1 MSTESPPKI
10 ERRPRPAT
18 SRSLAASADAS
29 GWTVDPLRKPVNTLA
44 IVPQSKRITPLARKA
59 YNVMLHMAQAQ
70 GIERSTYR
78 ALVSEVIAGLD
89 FDSNDTQLIKKHLRS
104 MAATTVEWQS
114 PTTGEGSSWTVSGL
128 LAHAKISK
136 EKGQNWIEWSYSIE
150 LKQELLEPSV
160 FAKLS
165 IEIISQLRTHAGIAL
180 YEICTRYKDV
190 GRTSRQPWPWWRPVL
205 SGQPESPRT
214 QKLEYRFFKR
224 DTLKPAIAEVNAIT
238 DLEVEL
244 VEHKEGR
251 FISELQFLVK
261 RKAQTP
267 LPLRHPP
274 EPVDLSLVVEAQ
286 RLGVSDDHAE
296 ELLDTYG
303 TEALRS
309 GLAALDKRIATA
321 FPGPLRDPYR
331 YLKSLM
337 PGEAEKQATRQ
348 LAVQEAPAERPADG
362 LSLDQRRKAQ
372 WAEEWRRQR
381 RERVVAD
388 LNALS
393 QTEQARI
400 VDSLVD
406 DMAAREVH
414 PSIRRRLQQSG
425 WQHPMVVNEMVKFY
439 ARATIGDRWD
449 EPSAEELLAIA
460 AQMPP

>member
-1 MSTESPPKI
+1 MSDETSSRS
-10 ERRPRPAT
+10 RRAPAVVPPAT
-18 SRSLAASADAS
+18 ALAGAP
-29 GWTVDPLRKPVNTLA
+29 VDPLRKPVNTLA

-78 ALVSEVIAGLD
+78 SLVSEVIAGLD

-114 PTTGEGSSWTVSGL
+114 PTTGEGHSWTVSGL

-136 EKGQNWIEWSYSIE
+136 EKGQNWIEWSYSVE

-190 GRTSRQPWPWWRPVL
+190 GRTSRQPWQWWRPVL

-251 FISELQFLVK
+251 FIAELQFLVK
-261 RKAQTP
+261 RKVQPP

-274 EPVDLSLVVEAQ
+274 EPVDMSLIVWSQ

-296 ELLDTYG
+296 ELLDAHG
-303 TEALRS
+303 AEALRE
-309 GLAALDKRIATA
+309 GLASLEKRIASA
-321 FPGPLRDPYR
+321 FPAPLRDPYR
-331 YLKSLM
+331 YLKTLLTGQADKHGRALALEPAVAEAVT
-337 PGEAEKQATRQ
+337 PG
-348 LAVQEAPAERPADG
+348 P
-362 LSLDQRRKAQ
+362 SLDQRRKAQ
-372 WAEEWRRQR
+372 WEEEWLRQR
-381 RERVVAD
+381 RERVMAD
-388 LNALS
+388 LASLSEEEQQRITAAL
-393 QTEQARI
+393 
-400 VDSLVD
+400 DD
-406 DMAAREVH
+406 DMAARDAH
-414 PSIRRRLQQSG
+414 PTIRRRLQQSG
-425 WQHPMVVNEMVKFY
+425 WRHPMVVNEMLRFY
-439 ARATIGDRWD
+439 ARATIGDAWD
-449 EPSAEELLAIA
+449 RPTAEELLAIA
-460 AQMPP
+460 AQMPA

>member
-1 MSTESPPKI
+1 MSSESDSSHL
-10 ERRPRPAT
+10 PAVT
-18 SRSLAASADAS
+18 AAVSVSKHRAS
-29 GWTVDPLRKPVNTLA
+29 DRATVVDPLRKPVNTLA

-70 GIERSTYR
+70 GIERTAYR
-78 ALVSEVIAGLD
+78 ALVADVIAGLD

-136 EKGQNWIEWSYSIE
+136 ERGQNWIEWSYSIE

-160 FAKLS
+160 FARLS

-180 YEICTRYKDV
+180 YEICTRYKEV
-190 GRTSRQPWPWWRPVL
+190 GRTSRQAWQWWRPVL
-205 SGQPESPRT
+205 SGQPESART

-251 FISELQFLVK
+251 FIAELQFLVR
-261 RKAQTP
+261 RKSQPP
-267 LPLRHPP
+267 LPLRNPP
-274 EPVDLSLVVEAQ
+274 QPVDLSLIVQAQ
-286 RLGVSDDHAE
+286 KLGVSDDHAE

-303 TEALRS
+303 SEALRS
-309 GLAALDKRIATA
+309 GLTALEKRIATA

-337 PGEAEKQATRQ
+337 PGEAEKLVKQQAMQAMTSEEKSRDVG
-348 LAVQEAPAERPADG
+348 ATDV
-362 LSLDQRRKAQ
+362 RRKAQ
-372 WAEEWRRQR
+372 WVEEWLRQR
-381 RERVVAD
+381 REKVASD
-388 LNALS
+388 LESLS
-393 QTEQARI
+393 EDEQQRI
-400 VDSLVD
+400 VSSLLD
-406 DMAAREVH
+406 DMTARDVH
-414 PSIRRRLQQSG
+414 PSIRRRLEQSG
-425 WQHPMVVNEMVKFY
+425 WRHPLVVNEMIKFY
-439 ARATIGDRWD
+439 AKATIGEQWDR
-449 EPSAEELLAIA
+449 PTAEELLTVA
-460 AQMPP
+460 AQMPG

>member
-1 MSTESPPKI
+1 MVTESTSKP
-10 ERRPRPAT
+10 ERRTRKPDSPRA
-18 SRSLAASADAS
+18 LVVAEA
-29 GWTVDPLRKPVNTLA
+29 WTVDPLRKPVNTLA

-70 GIERSTYR
+70 GIERATYR
-78 ALVSEVIAGLD
+78 ALVGEVIAGLD

-251 FISELQFLVK
+251 FISELQFLVR

-274 EPVDLSLVVEAQ
+274 EPVDLSLVVLAQ
-286 RLGVSDDHAE
+286 KLGVTDDHAE
-296 ELLDTYG
+296 ELLDSFG
-303 TEALRS
+303 ADALRS
-309 GLAALDKRIATA
+309 GLAALEKRIATA

-337 PGEAEKQATRQ
+337 PGEAEKLAQRQ
-348 LAVQEAPAERPADG
+348 LTVREEPAADRAVDS
-362 LSLDQRRKAQ
+362 LTLDQRRKAQ
-372 WAEEWRRQR
+372 WEEEWLRQR

-388 LNALS
+388 LTSLS
-393 QTEQARI
+393 DVEQDSI
-400 VDSLVD
+400 VASLMD
-406 DMAAREVH
+406 DMVARDVH
-414 PSIRRRLQQSG
+414 PTIRRRLQQSG
-425 WQHPMVVNEMVKFY
+425 WRHPMVVNEMVKFY

-449 EPSAEELLAIA
+449 QPTADELLAIA
-460 AQMPP
+460 AQMPA

>member
-1 MSTESPPKI
+1 MSEKTPSKAE
-10 ERRPRPAT
+10 RPR
-18 SRSLAASADAS
+18 ASASRQLTAHPAP
-29 GWTVDPLRKPVNTLA
+29 VDPLRKPVNTLA

-70 GIERSTYR
+70 GIERPAYR
-78 ALVSEVIAGLD
+78 SLVSEVIAGLD

-114 PTTGEGSSWTVSGL
+114 PTTGEGHSWTVSGL
-128 LAHAKISK
+128 LAHAKITK
-136 EKGQNWIEWSYSIE
+136 ERGQNWIEWSYSIE

-190 GRTSRQPWPWWRPVL
+190 GRTSRQPWQWWRPVL

-261 RKAQTP
+261 RKAQSP

-274 EPVDLSLVVEAQ
+274 EPVDLSLVALAQ

-303 TEALRS
+303 AEAVRS
-309 GLAALDKRIATA
+309 GLAALEKRLENA
-321 FPGPLRDPYR
+321 FPAPLRDPYR

-337 PGEAEKQATRQ
+337 PGEADKQARQ
-348 LAVQEAPAERPADG
+348 LAASAAVAEPAAAMSPP
-362 LSLDQRRKAQ
+362 LDQRRKAQ
-372 WAEEWRRQR
+372 WEEEWLRQR
-381 RERVVAD
+381 RERIVAD
-388 LNALS
+388 LEQLSEEEQRRIAAAL
-393 QTEQARI
+393 
-400 VDSLVD
+400 DD
-406 DMAAREVH
+406 DMAAREAH
-414 PSIRRRLQQSG
+414 PSVRRRLQQSG
-425 WQHPMVVNEMVKFY
+425 WRHPMVVNDMVRFY
-439 ARATIGDRWD
+439 ARATIGEHWDR
-449 EPSAEELLAIA
+449 PSAEELLAIA

>member
-1 MSTESPPKI
+1 MSEKTPKS
-10 ERRPRPAT
+10 RPLTAHPAP
-18 SRSLAASADAS
+18 
-29 GWTVDPLRKPVNTLA
+29 VDPLRKPVNTLA

-78 ALVSEVIAGLD
+78 SLVSEVIAGLD

-114 PTTGEGSSWTVSGL
+114 PTTGEGTSWTVSGL
-128 LAHAKISK
+128 LAHAKITK

-190 GRTSRQPWPWWRPVL
+190 GRTSRQPWQWWRPVL

-251 FISELQFLVK
+251 FISELQFLVR
-261 RKAQTP
+261 RKVQST

-274 EPVDLSLVVEAQ
+274 EPVDLSLVVWAQ
-286 RLGVSDDHAE
+286 RLGISDDHAE
-296 ELLDTYG
+296 ELLDLYG
-303 TEALRS
+303 ADAVRS
-309 GLAALDKRIATA
+309 GLTALEKRIATA
-321 FPGPLRDPYR
+321 FPAPLRDPYR

-337 PGEAEKQATRQ
+337 PGEAEKLARQ
-348 LAVQEAPAERPADG
+348 SAAAALPSPAAEPLADVVPA
-362 LSLDQRRKAQ
+362 DQRRKAQ
-372 WAEEWRRQR
+372 WEEEWLRQR
-381 RERVVAD
+381 RERLVAD
-388 LNALS
+388 LEALS
-393 QTEQARI
+393 DEEQRRI
-400 VDSLVD
+400 AASLDD

-425 WQHPMVVNEMVKFY
+425 WRHPMVQNEMIRFY
-439 ARATIGDRWD
+439 ARATIGDHWD
-449 EPSAEELLAIA
+449 RPSPEELLAIA
-460 AQMPP
+460 ARMGP